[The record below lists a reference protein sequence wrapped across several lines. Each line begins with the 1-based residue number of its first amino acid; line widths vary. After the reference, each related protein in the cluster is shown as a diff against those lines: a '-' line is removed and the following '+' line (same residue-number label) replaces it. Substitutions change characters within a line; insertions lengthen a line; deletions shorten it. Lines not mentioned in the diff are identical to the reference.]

1 MSCRAVV
8 EGAIDARDRGAHTT
22 SAQRSHEQTYSAGLS
37 IAAVTLVGALN
48 RQFE

>member
-8 EGAIDARDRGAHTT
+8 EGAIDARDRGAT

-37 IAAVTLVGALN
+37 IAVVTLVGALN